1 MAAPPVWVH
10 TGFAQ
15 RIVFGAGA
23 VSRLPE
29 VLRATGARRWLLVTT
44 AGRLA
49 SDDGARLV
57 RTLGRS
63 VASTFDEVRPHVP
76 TTAVEAAV
84 RQARRDAV
92 DGVVSFGGGSCCDL
106 GKAVCFFLEQESG
119 APGASYVDRPAVAH
133 VAVPTTYSGAEL
145 TPFFGMTDETARAK
159 SGAGGPTIAPLAAVY
174 DPDLT
179 LGTPARVSA
188 ETGMNCVA
196 HGVEV
201 AYSPARTPEA
211 EAIGLACVAA
221 AADALPRVVADP
233 GDRAARA
240 DMLAAAALGGRALQ
254 NATMGVHH
262 GLSQLL
268 GGRTGIP
275 HGLANAIVL
284 PHAMRFNE
292 PAVPGEM
299 ARIGAALG
307 DEADPAGAA
316 ARLVERLGLP
326 MQLRDCGVEEED
338 LDAVARLAGGSPN
351 VRNNPR
357 PVGEDDARAI
367 LDAAY

>member
-1 MAAPPVWVH
+1 VAPPAWIH

-23 VSRLPE
+23 VGRLPE

-44 AGRLA
+44 EGRLA
-49 SDDGARLV
+49 SDDGARVV
-57 RTLGRS
+57 RTLGRA
-63 VASTFDEVRPHVP
+63 VASTFAEVRSHVP

-119 APGASYVDRPAVAH
+119 APGASYVDRPAIAH

-145 TPFFGMTDETARAK
+145 TPFFGMTDEAARAK
-159 SGAGGPTIAPLAAVY
+159 TGAGGPTIAPLAAVY

-179 LGTPARVSA
+179 AGTPPRVRA
-188 ETGMNCVA
+188 ETGMNCLA

-201 AYSPARTPEA
+201 AYSPARTAEA
-211 EAIGLACVAA
+211 EAIGLACVATA
-221 AADALPRVVADP
+221 AAALPRVVDDP
-233 GDRAARA
+233 DDGQARA

-254 NATMGVHH
+254 NATTGVHH

-275 HGLANAIVL
+275 HGLANALVL
-284 PHAMRFNE
+284 PHAMRFNS
-292 PAVPGEM
+292 PAVPDEL

-307 DEADPAGAA
+307 DAGDPAGAA
-316 ARLVERLGLP
+316 ARLVQRLGLP
-326 MQLRDCGVEEED
+326 TRLRDCGVEEED
-338 LDAVARLAGGSPN
+338 LDAVARLAGGNVN
-351 VRNNPR
+351 VRANPR

-367 LDAAY
+367 LEAAF

>member
-1 MAAPPVWVH
+1 MAPPAWIH

-15 RIVFGAGA
+15 RIVFGTGA
-23 VSRLPE
+23 VGRLPE

-49 SDDGARLV
+49 SEDGAGLV

-63 VASTFDEVRPHVP
+63 LVSTFDEVRPHVP

-92 DGVVSFGGGSCCDL
+92 DGVVSFGGGSSCDL

-145 TPFFGMTDETARAK
+145 TPFFGMTDEAARAK
-159 SGAGGPTIAPLAAVY
+159 TGAGGPTITPLAAVY
-174 DPDLT
+174 DPLLT
-179 LGTPARVSA
+179 VGTPPRVSA

-201 AYSPARTPEA
+201 AYSPTRTPEA
-211 EAIGLACVAA
+211 EALGLACIAA
-221 AADALPRVVADP
+221 GADALPRVVDDP
-233 GDRAARA
+233 GDVDART

-254 NATMGVHH
+254 NASMGVHH

-268 GGRTGIP
+268 GGRTGMP
-275 HGLANAIVL
+275 HGLANAVVL
-284 PHAMRFNE
+284 PHAIRFNL
-292 PAVPGEM
+292 PAVPDEL
-299 ARIGAALG
+299 RRVGAALG
-307 DEADPAGAA
+307 DAADPAGAA

-326 MQLRDCGVEEED
+326 TRLRDCGVDDED
-338 LDAVARLAGGSPN
+338 LEAVARLSGGNGN

-357 PVGEDDARAI
+357 PVSEDDARAI
-367 LDAAY
+367 LEQAF